1 MNYLGSSNVTTDR
14 LGNVNWVTELT
25 ASVDV
30 TKSIVATA
38 TAAVSGTSEFS
49 AAVGVQNALSI
60 SMPVTQGRENLG
72 TVQVTVTRGAGMVG
86 AIDVSLESSDP
97 ALVQVPSFVAIP
109 ADTSSVSFD
118 AIVINDT
125 TWKPNPVTLIT
136 AKVNSGAVGTTSIAI
151 SDDDSPW
158 HNFDITQDVNG
169 GGAVTPLDALLIINL
184 LNVARGKSVYELS
197 QPTDGSKLF
206 ADTNND
212 ELISPLDALLVI
224 NILNARGRD
233 AGEGERAAA
242 ASMRENA
249 LSTDYVD
256 LAIWEIERKARSNV
270 SSSKTKR

>member
-1 MNYLGSSNVTTDR
+1 M
-14 LGNVNWVTELT
+14 NWVTELT

-38 TAAVSGTSEFS
+38 TAAVSGTSELS
-49 AAVGVQNALSI
+49 AAVGVQNALSSY
-60 SMPVTQGRENLG
+60 SMSVTQGRENLG
-72 TVQVTVTRGAGMVG
+72 TVEVTVTRGAGMVG

-97 ALVQVPSFVAIP
+97 ALVQVPSSVAIP
-109 ADTSSVSFD
+109 ADSSSVSFN

-136 AKVNSGAVGTTSIAI
+136 AKVTSGAVGTASIAI

-242 ASMRENA
+242 ASVRENV
-249 LSTDYVD
+249 LSADYVD
-256 LAIWEIERKARSNV
+256 LAIWEMERKARSNV